1 MLMFVIV
8 TWLVLGVLAALTIYT
23 AWQAVVKRTPQ
34 AVWYLVGVLL
44 LWGGCGVLSVIF
56 FLS

>member
-1 MLMFVIV
+1 MLVIV

-44 LWGGCGVLSVIF
+44 LWVGCGVLSVIF